1 MVGRLDLDG
10 TAVANKMD
18 DETCMLVWKIQGVA
32 GPGLVGFRFVISIFR
47 YFVERVRSP
56 LW

>member
-18 DETCMLVWKIQGVA
+18 DETCMLVWKMQGVA
-32 GPGLVGFRFVISIFR
+32 GPGLVGIRFVIWMS